1 MVFPLIFQQKTCPKN
16 LPLTYCQKKKK
27 SKGQSYYE
35 NLNVVILLAN
45 HQPCKRPLAR
55 KKKLMSFLLNCLLL
69 QRPHVDIP
77 NACTVAAK
85 WTWDGQK
92 RVFLVQQC
100 LSHFQWR
107 TFTPHSTNDTDWM
120 SKLHVWFEH
129 FSHLYHPR
137 SKWLWLTSVCNE
149 VDCTGAYVEP
159 CEVAILMCIWIL
171 FNISVG
177 CC

>member
-1 MVFPLIFQQKTCPKN
+1 MFQIPQEFLHGIPTDFNISTKNMSQKFAFDL
-16 LPLTYCQKKKK
+16 LPKKK

-45 HQPCKRPLAR
+45 QQPCKRPLAR

-100 LSHFQWR
+100 LPHFQ
-107 TFTPHSTNDTDWM
+107 
-120 SKLHVWFEH
+120 
-129 FSHLYHPR
+129 
-137 SKWLWLTSVCNE
+137 
-149 VDCTGAYVEP
+149 
-159 CEVAILMCIWIL
+159 
-171 FNISVG
+171 
-177 CC
+177 